1 MAVNWDE
8 LKTEYVTGTISVRG
22 LAQKYGLS
30 RTTIAHNCKNGN
42 WVEERRRY
50 RNRVVT
56 KTVDLC
62 AQRDMTRLFRIMD
75 GTKKA
80 LDVALGALDDDKQF
94 YTYRDEV
101 REKYDVPVDPATGEA
116 WDPDTSDGMGVV
128 EYQRVLDVESKKL
141 DTRSLKDLVTILK
154 DLTTMTR
161 ELYDL
166 PTAAQDEQRK
176 IALERLEMEKRKADQ
191 GDTDDDETG
200 VVFLPPR
207 LEAKD
212 E

>member
-30 RTTIAHNCKNGN
+30 RTTVAHNCKNGN

-50 RNRVVT
+50 RDRVVT

-62 AQRDMTRLFRIMD
+62 AQRDMSRLFKIMD

-101 REKYDVPVDPATGEA
+101 REKYDVPVDPTTGEA

-141 DTRSLKDLVTILK
+141 DTRSLKDLVAILK
-154 DLTTMTR
+154 DLTAMTR

-166 PTAAQDEQRK
+166 PTAAQDEQRR
-176 IALERLEMEKRKADQ
+176 IALARLEMDKKKAEAGETSGNITIVVSKDSE
-191 GDTDDDETG
+191 GLDE
-200 VVFLPPR
+200 
-207 LEAKD
+207 
-212 E
+212 

>member
-30 RTTIAHNCKNGN
+30 RTTVAHNCKNGK

-50 RNRVVT
+50 RDRVVT

-62 AQRDMTRLFRIMD
+62 AQRDMSRLFRIMD

-80 LDVALGALDDDKQF
+80 LDVALGALDDDRQF

-116 WDPDTSDGMGVV
+116 WDPDTSDGMGVI

-154 DLTTMTR
+154 DLTAMTR

-176 IALERLEMEKRKADQ
+176 IALARLEMDKKKADAERA
-191 GDTDDDETG
+191 DDEDETG
-200 VVFLPPR
+200 VILLPTVMEEP
-207 LEAKD
+207 K
-212 E
+212 